1 MVPRADGEVSRGRF
15 GAQTAGGAVGVE
27 MLPDG
32 AQHVG
37 VTFRVKLGYFQSD
50 APCATTPRTAGTV
63 SLGRFGCAGLTA
75 AEERGLQEEWFSGLV
90 PLAWGSALTL
100 QRAGSLNP
108 VRRPRSRWVPGTS
121 G

>member
-50 APCATTPRTAGTV
+50 AP
-63 SLGRFGCAGLTA
+63 
-75 AEERGLQEEWFSGLV
+75 
-90 PLAWGSALTL
+90 
-100 QRAGSLNP
+100 
-108 VRRPRSRWVPGTS
+108 
-121 G
+121 